1 VKSSHAA
8 ACELAEEVIR
18 KFGTVRLRVQ
28 GTSMTPAIRPGDT
41 ISIQRTHP
49 REIETGEIIFFS
61 RDGRMYAHRVIRRVH
76 ADGEIKFITQGDRM
90 QHPDPAVSAA
100 EILGRVVMIERGQRR
115 IAPPSHIGTAARAL
129 GTILRNSERATGL
142 YLRLMPN

>member
-1 VKSSHAA
+1 
-8 ACELAEEVIR
+8 
-18 KFGTVRLRVQ
+18 
-28 GTSMTPAIRPGDT
+28 
-41 ISIQRTHP
+41 
-49 REIETGEIIFFS
+49 
-61 RDGRMYAHRVIRRVH
+61 
-76 ADGEIKFITQGDRM
+76 M

-142 YLRLMPN
+142 YLRLRPN